1 MRHGV
6 VAEDCDV
13 GEAEGWNEF
22 AVQAMVSVTLGL
34 GLGCGPSCIF
44 RTPLGKGVPSDANVI
59 EGDEETVESVLVE

>member
-1 MRHGV
+1 MGDKEWMAMRHGV

-34 GLGCGPSCIF
+34 GLGGADLPSKS
-44 RTPLGKGVPSDANVI
+44 RTPLGKGRLMP
-59 EGDEETVESVLVE
+59 L

>member
-1 MRHGV
+1 MATVGDKEWMAKRHGV

-34 GLGCGPSCIF
+34 GLGVRDLLIS
-44 RTPLGKGVPSDANVI
+44 RTPLGKGGKGLFLP
-59 EGDEETVESVLVE
+59 L